1 MKYNIFSEFPINCC
15 QLLSIL
21 WEREISILNIKYWYL
36 LWIVKELN
44 GVFFPIMFFDF
55 SKCATCTTL
64 KIQIYKC

>member
-21 WEREISILNIKYWYL
+21 WEREISIFNIKYWYL

-44 GVFFPIMFFDF
+44 GVFF
-55 SKCATCTTL
+55 SYNVL
-64 KIQIYKC
+64 